1 MKFFVTGA
9 TGFLGRKIVNMLV
22 EIGHSAICTK
32 RSTSHIGCFADNGS
46 VTFVNINDDDW
57 LKCFD
62 VHDIDCVIHCATN
75 YGRKDAS
82 ISDMI
87 FTNITLPV
95 ILLDTAA
102 SKGVRYFINTDTALS
117 EGVSAYS
124 FSKKQFLRWAHF
136 FSQDIK
142 FINLSLEHFYG
153 PGDDDSKFVSYLIA
167 NLRDNNSGSLA
178 LSEGLQKRDFIY
190 IDDVIS
196 ACKIVVDNIHD
207 FTEGF
212 TEIGVGTNNLI
223 SIKELVFLVKKL
235 TNNTKTNLDFGAI
248 PQRDMETQSDC
259 DISFLGNLGWTPKYS
274 LEDGIAES
282 ISQSR

>member
-22 EIGHSAICTK
+22 GAGHSAICTK
-32 RSTSHIGCFADNGS
+32 RSTSHIGCLADNDS
-46 VTFVNINDDDW
+46 VTFVNISDDDW
-57 LKCFD
+57 LKGFD
-62 VHDIDCVIHCATN
+62 EHDIDCVIHCATN

-87 FTNITLPV
+87 YTNITLPA
-95 ILLDTAA
+95 ILLDAA
-102 SKGVRYFINTDTALS
+102 VSKGVRYFINTDTALS

-124 FSKKQFLRWAHF
+124 FSKKQFLRWSHF

-142 FINLSLEHFYG
+142 VINLSLEHFYG
-153 PGDDDSKFVSYLIA
+153 PGDSDSKFVSYLIT
-167 NLRDNNSGSLA
+167 NLRDNNSRSLA

-196 ACKIVVDNIHD
+196 AYKVVVDNIHD
-207 FTEGF
+207 FTDSF

-223 SIKELVFLVKKL
+223 SIRELVLLVKKL
-235 TNNTKTNLDFGAI
+235 TNNTKTKLDFGAI
-248 PQRDMETQSDC
+248 PQRDGEMQSDC
-259 DISFLGNLGWTPKYS
+259 DISFLGKLGWTPKYS

-282 ISQSR
+282 IWQSR